1 MRYPLPY
8 AFARRHQLLVE
19 QQDDGSLLLWHGHGV
34 PPGPAW
40 SEVQRKHRIASVQ
53 AIEPPQLAQ
62 RISTDNAQG
71 ESSAASV
78 VWTTC
83 CPGRYARFTRPTGVP
98 PALCAPTT
106 ASARGRWSFRR
117 PERGL

>member
-19 QQDDGSLLLWHGHGV
+19 QQDDGNLWLWHGQGV
-34 PPGPAW
+34 LPGPAW

-62 RISTDNAQG
+62 RISAAYAQG
-71 ESSAASV
+71 ESSAAS
-78 VWTTC
+78 
-83 CPGRYARFTRPTGVP
+83 AR
-98 PALCAPTT
+98 
-106 ASARGRWSFRR
+106 
-117 PERGL
+117 